1 LNNQP
6 IKVSRKAKSKK
17 AEPNR
22 VNNRSLIVSA
32 AYKLLAEEGYD
43 AATMKEIAKAA
54 GVASGL
60 IHYYFSSKDQLLQEV
75 LYAAGERYVRDVE
88 RWCNTLSPTQL
99 LETTFT
105 EPQQRVVNEPEWF
118 RLRCEL
124 FALGLR
130 NPNFHTAVQVMLST
144 GRQCITRL
152 VCQIAGEAI
161 ANPEAIAA
169 VLLAAFDGLALQKL
183 ADPDFDL
190 ESAYQ
195 VLLQMFSSQLRQG

>member
-1 LNNQP
+1 MG
-6 IKVSRKAKSKK
+6 KK
-17 AEPNR
+17 TASNA
-22 VNNRSLIVSA
+22 NNRSLIVAA

-43 AATMKEIAKAA
+43 AATMKEIAHAA
-54 GVASGL
+54 GVAPGL

-75 LYAAGERYVRDVE
+75 LHTAGQRYVKEVE
-88 RWCNTLSPTQL
+88 RWCQTLSPQQL

-105 EPQQRVVNEPEWF
+105 EPQQRVLNQPEWF

-130 NPNFHTAVQVMLST
+130 NANFHEAVRVMLST
-144 GRQCITRL
+144 GRQCISRL
-152 VCQIAGEAI
+152 VRQIAGAKSTSPHQQI
-161 ANPEAIAA
+161 TNPEAMAA

-183 ADPDFDL
+183 ADPEFDL

-195 VLLQMFSSQLRQG
+195 TLFQMFTSQLENH